1 MRSNL
6 FLVVFI
12 KFMKLCKNVFF
23 HLHLHLDAVDWLLLS
38 SGGLSRTLLMI
49 TTMYQNI
56 QEYEEEKNSL
66 RSITSTLS

>member
-1 MRSNL
+1 
-6 FLVVFI
+6 
-12 KFMKLCKNVFF
+12 MKLCKNVFF
-23 HLHLHLDAVDWLLLS
+23 HLHLVHLDAVDWLLLS